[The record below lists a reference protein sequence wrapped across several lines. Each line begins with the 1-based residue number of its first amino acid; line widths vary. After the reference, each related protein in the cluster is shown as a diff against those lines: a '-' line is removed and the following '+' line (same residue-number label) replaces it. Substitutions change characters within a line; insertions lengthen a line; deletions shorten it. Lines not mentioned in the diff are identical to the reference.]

1 MDFIDDDTTPR
12 PRFILRSQ
20 PPPLQ
25 PPAADPNHRLLRLIT
40 TPLSL
45 LLFTLTL
52 LYVDSQFLQPLFLWV
67 SLSLLLGPFAPPYLT
82 AGHIHVGQGCVI
94 EFPTNPETPPDESR
108 GKPSGRR
115 QKGKRVDEFGSSGSG
130 QSGVKGDGNEGL
142 GFGMRNERNGKMGF
156 EGVEVGSNGL
166 NQSGPGI
173 GDFGK
178 LGFGMRNGG
187 GGEKGF
193 GGGEEREWS
202 EEDLELLRKVMVK
215 YPVGKHKRWEVIAE
229 VFDGR
234 YMVSSVIK
242 AGKALGEAKPEDK
255 DSYSRFLRNRK
266 RDSVREVDG
275 EGGGQGGGEEGKLG
289 DEVKS
294 WSSGEDIALL
304 NALKVFRKDVA
315 MRWEKIAA
323 AVPGKSKAACMKRVS
338 ELKKDFR
345 SSKAAPAGES

>member
-1 MDFIDDDTTPR
+1 M
-12 PRFILRSQ
+12 
-20 PPPLQ
+20 
-25 PPAADPNHRLLRLIT
+25 
-40 TPLSL
+40 
-45 LLFTLTL
+45 
-52 LYVDSQFLQPLFLWV
+52 
-67 SLSLLLGPFAPPYLT
+67 
-82 AGHIHVGQGCVI
+82 
-94 EFPTNPETPPDESR
+94 
-108 GKPSGRR
+108 
-115 QKGKRVDEFGSSGSG
+115 GSSGSG
-130 QSGVKGDGNEGL
+130 QSGVKGDGIDGL

-156 EGVEVGSNGL
+156 EGGEVGSNGL

-178 LGFGMRNGG
+178 LGFGTRNGG

-229 VFDGR
+229 VFEGR
-234 YMVSSVIK
+234 YTVSSVIK
-242 AGKALGEAKPEDK
+242 AAKALGEAKPEDK

-275 EGGGQGGGEEGKLG
+275 EGGGEGGGDEGKMG

-304 NALKVFRKDVA
+304 NALKVFGKDVA